1 MAVALGAG
9 AAGAGRSRTERAQV
23 TQIGQLLGIEPAT

>member
-9 AAGAGRSRTERAQV
+9 LSGAGRSRAERAQV
-23 TQIGQLLGIEPAT
+23 TQIGQILGIEPVT